1 MPITLIDKIKQKNN
15 GTFSLM
21 DTPDIEH
28 SDGRRL
34 DVVLAEIAQKADGGG
49 TAVEALTKRV
59 DTAEGKITAAEAAL
73 AKKAEIDDSKAAA
86 DRAYSGS
93 KVEDVVT
100 TAKQAVKDE
109 LLGGAGSA
117 FDTLKE
123 LGDLITTNRDAITA
137 LQTIA
142 GNHVRFDGA
151 QDLSDAQK
159 KQARDNVGAASAADL
174 TAGLAKKLNATVL
187 KAAAKEG
194 ETVALDSITAEGEY
208 IVTSPNGRPSG
219 FTADPVFVSVRRS
232 GTIAVQTVG
241 GAMDNSYRLF
251 GRTGTITP
259 AAGDT
264 PESVKWSAFSEIGR
278 IPDLSGYATKT
289 EVAAVKTTAEAAKT
303 AAETNAA
310 SITEL
315 KGTVD
320 GHTTKLTT
328 LEGQVNT
335 NTSAIQKNSGDITA
349 LQKAVGDPT
358 DFVAAF
364 EAALK

>member
-34 DVVLAEIAQKADGGG
+34 DVVLAEIAKTADGGG
-49 TAVEALTKRV
+49 TAVAALTKRV
-59 DTAEGKITAAEAAL
+59 GSAETRLTTAEATL
-73 AKKAEIDDSKAAA
+73 AKKAEIDDSKAAT
-86 DRAYSGS
+86 DKAYSGA

-100 TAKQAVKDE
+100 TAKQAVKNE

-123 LGDLITTNRDAITA
+123 LGDLITTNKDAITA

-142 GNHVRFDGA
+142 GNHVRHDGA
-151 QDLSDAQK
+151 QSLTEAQK
-159 KQARDNVGAASAADL
+159 KQARDNIAAASVADL
-174 TAGLAKKLNATVL
+174 TAGLAKKLNASVL
-187 KAAAKEG
+187 KEA
-194 ETVALDSITAEGEY
+194 VALDTITAEGEY
-208 IVTSPNGRPSG
+208 IVGSPNGGPAG

-241 GAMDNSYRLF
+241 GAMDNAYRLF

-259 AAGDT
+259 AAGET

-278 IPDLSGYATKT
+278 IPDLSGYATKGDLNT
-289 EVAAVKTTAEAAKT
+289 VKSTAEAAKT
-303 AAETNAA
+303 SAEANAGD
-310 SITEL
+310 ITTL
-315 KGTVD
+315 KSTVA
-320 GHTTKLTT
+320 GHTAKLTT

-335 NTSAIQKNSGDITA
+335 NTTAIQKNAGDITA
-349 LQKAVGDPT
+349 LQEAVGDPT